1 MSTFNRRLWLPMAG
15 LALAMLACALPIG
28 AGSSALSVTIQSPA
42 DGASL
47 PVNVPVTISSVA
59 SDPNGPGVARVEL
72 RVNGQPVD
80 ESESPGGPQAGFSAA
95 QVWTPTAEGE
105 ATIMVIAYREDGTAS
120 PPAVITVMVVGM
132 TTTVAPASSTEA
144 TATPAYVQGRVD
156 ILANI
161 RSGPGPLCP
170 IIGEAPEGAIINL
183 MEYSRDKLWYETDY
197 LGPDEIGWIYIEPVT
212 PLGDTSLIPVSNKTG
227 CAGCGDG
234 SCGADENC
242 QICPQDCG
250 QCCGNGACDFG
261 ETCATCPGDC
271 GSCCGNGACDYGE
284 TCSTCPNDCG
294 SCCGNRVC
302 DAGETCSTCP
312 RDCGPCLY
320 CGDRICSPS
329 IGENCY
335 TCSLDCGPC

>member
-132 TTTVAPASSTEA
+132 TTTVAP
-144 TATPAYVQGRVD
+144 
-156 ILANI
+156 
-161 RSGPGPLCP
+161 
-170 IIGEAPEGAIINL
+170 
-183 MEYSRDKLWYETDY
+183 
-197 LGPDEIGWIYIEPVT
+197 
-212 PLGDTSLIPVSNKTG
+212 
-227 CAGCGDG
+227 
-234 SCGADENC
+234 
-242 QICPQDCG
+242 
-250 QCCGNGACDFG
+250 
-261 ETCATCPGDC
+261 
-271 GSCCGNGACDYGE
+271 
-284 TCSTCPNDCG
+284 
-294 SCCGNRVC
+294 
-302 DAGETCSTCP
+302 
-312 RDCGPCLY
+312 CLV
-320 CGDRICSPS
+320 
-329 IGENCY
+329 N
-335 TCSLDCGPC
+335 